1 MRKLVIIGALALI
14 GIVGVAVAA
23 TTATAVVC
31 TGVENRA
38 PVGAA
43 DSFAAGVGSLAC
55 FSEVHGGAGKVVHVW
70 FHGDK
75 ELAKIELSVQG
86 ERWRT
91 WSQKKIPAAMTGA
104 WHVEV
109 RSEDGTVLAKAEF
122 TIK

>member
-1 MRKLVIIGALALI
+1 MRKLILGALVLI
-14 GIVGVAVAA
+14 GVAGLAIAA
-23 TTATAVVC
+23 ATATAVVC
-31 TGVENRA
+31 TGVESRA

-43 DSFAAGVGSLAC
+43 ESFTADVGSLTC
-55 FSEVHGGAGKVVHVW
+55 FSEVHGATGKVVHVW

-91 WSQKKIPAAMTGA
+91 WSQKKIAPAMTGA

-109 RSEDGTVLAKAEF
+109 RAEDGTVLAKAEF